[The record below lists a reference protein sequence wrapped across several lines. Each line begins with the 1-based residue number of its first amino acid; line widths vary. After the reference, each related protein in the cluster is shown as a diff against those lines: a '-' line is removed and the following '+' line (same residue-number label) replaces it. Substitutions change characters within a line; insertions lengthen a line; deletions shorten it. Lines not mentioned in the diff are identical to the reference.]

1 MPRTERWGRPYPDNR
16 DWSIYN
22 ALLVKRGEFY
32 LSLDFIDRWDEHLSQ
47 MNAGKRGR
55 PFQYPESFIAW
66 MAGIHT
72 FLQMPYRQMEGF
84 VRRLAA
90 FIPGL
95 KAADYTT
102 LFRRIQRLDLSL
114 PVVPELLGEDS
125 IVAADSTGI
134 KVTNRGEWMREK
146 WRVSRGWI
154 KLHAMI
160 DVETNQALGLEITD
174 ESVQDDQM
182 FIPLLDQTQ
191 QHGSEEHPV
200 YRVLADGAYDR
211 NELFNTLEQR
221 RIASGIK
228 TRVDAATHSTGSPY
242 RAECVRDRNRWG
254 GYPRWSRVVT
264 YGMRWKVEGFFS
276 GFKRIFGEGVQATS
290 QEGMFRE
297 IRMKVNCYN
306 RMLALAGGQAS

>member
-1 MPRTERWGRPYPDNR
+1 MPRNERWGRPYPDTR

-22 ALLVKRGEFY
+22 ACLVKRGEFY
-32 LSLDFIDRWDEHLSQ
+32 LSLDFIDRWDDHLSQ

-66 MAGIHT
+66 MARIHT

-114 PVVPELLGEDS
+114 PVVPELLAEDI

-134 KVTNRGEWMREK
+134 QVTNRGEWMREK

-191 QHGSEEHPV
+191 QHCGEEHPV
-200 YRVLADGAYDR
+200 HRVLADGAYDR

-221 RIASGIK
+221 EIASGIK
-228 TRVDAATHSTGSPY
+228 TRADAATHSTGSPY

-264 YGMRWKVEGFFS
+264 YGMRWKGEGFFS

-306 RMLALAGGQAS
+306 RMLALAGEKSS

>member
-1 MPRTERWGRPYPDNR
+1 MPRTERWGRPYPVTR

-22 ALLVKRGEFY
+22 ELLVKRGEFY
-32 LSLDFIDRWDEHLSQ
+32 LSLDFIDRWDDHLSQ

-66 MAGIHT
+66 MASIHT

-84 VRRLAA
+84 ARRLAP

-102 LFRRIQRLDLSL
+102 LFRRIQHLDLSL
-114 PVVPELLGEDS
+114 PVVPELLAEDV

-134 KVTNRGEWMREK
+134 KVTNRGEWIREK

-154 KLHAMI
+154 KLHVMI
-160 DVETNQALGLEITD
+160 DVETNQVIGLEITD
-174 ESVQDDQM
+174 ESVLDDQM
-182 FIPLLDQTQ
+182 FIPLLDQVQ

-200 YRVLADGAYDR
+200 YRVLADVPTTGTNSSTPSNSGGSPRASSP
-211 NELFNTLEQR
+211 ELMPR
-221 RIASGIK
+221 RIRPGHPIALNMFG
-228 TRVDAATHSTGSPY
+228 
-242 RAECVRDRNRWG
+242 DRNRWS
-254 GYPRWSRVVT
+254 GYPMWSRVVT
-264 YGMRWKVEGFFS
+264 YGMQWKAEGFFS

-290 QEGMFRE
+290 QEGMFRD
-297 IRMKVNCYN
+297 I
-306 RMLALAGGQAS
+306 G

>member
-1 MPRTERWGRPYPDNR
+1 
-16 DWSIYN
+16 
-22 ALLVKRGEFY
+22 
-32 LSLDFIDRWDEHLSQ
+32 
-47 MNAGKRGR
+47 MNAGKCGR
-55 PFQYPESFIAW
+55 PFQYPESFIEW
-66 MAGIHT
+66 MARIHT
-72 FLQMPYRQMEGF
+72 FLQMPYCQMEGF

-102 LFRRIQRLDLSL
+102 LFRRIQRLDFSL
-114 PVVPELLGEDS
+114 PVVPELFAED
-125 IVAADSTGI
+125 IFVAADSTGI

-154 KLHAMI
+154 KMHAMI

-182 FIPLLDQTQ
+182 FIPLLEQTQ
-191 QHGSEEHPV
+191 QHASEEHPV

-211 NELFNTLEQR
+211 NELINTLEQR

-242 RAECVRDRNRWG
+242 RAECVRDRNRGG
-254 GYPRWSRVVT
+254 GYPRWSLVVT

-297 IRMKVNCYN
+297 IRVKVNCYN
-306 RMLALAGGQAS
+306 RMLALAGGQSS

>member
-1 MPRTERWGRPYPDNR
+1 MPRNERWGRPYADTR

-22 ALLVKRGEFY
+22 ELLVKRGEFY
-32 LSLDFIDRWDEHLSQ
+32 LSLDFVDQWDTQLVQ

-66 MAGIHT
+66 MARIHI

-114 PVVPELLGEDS
+114 PVVPELLAEDV

-146 WRVSRGWI
+146 WRVRRGWI
-154 KLHAMI
+154 KVHLMI

-191 QHGSEEHPV
+191 QNCGEEHPV
-200 YRVLADGAYDR
+200 YRALADGAYDR
-211 NELFNTLEQR
+211 NALFNALEHR
-221 RIASGIK
+221 GIAAGIK
-228 TRVDAATHSTGSPY
+228 TRTDAATHSTGSPY

-254 GYPRWSRVVT
+254 GYPGWARVVT
-264 YGMRWKVEGFFS
+264 YGMRWKVEGAFS
-276 GFKRIFGEGVQATS
+276 TIKRILGEGVQATS
-290 QEGMFRE
+290 REGMFRE
-297 IRMKVNCYN
+297 IQMKVNCYN

>member
-1 MPRTERWGRPYPDNR
+1 MSKKERWGRPYPDTR

-22 ALLVKRGEFY
+22 EYLVQRGECY
-32 LSLDFIDRWDEHLSQ
+32 LSLDFLDRWDEELSR

-66 MAGIHT
+66 VTDLHAL
-72 FLQMPYRQMEGF
+72 LQMPYRQMEGF

-90 FIPGL
+90 FLPDL
-95 KAADYTT
+95 KSADYTT
-102 LFRRIQRLDLSL
+102 LFRRIQRRDLPL
-114 PVVPELLGEDS
+114 PVAPELLAED
-125 IVAADSTGI
+125 ITVAVDSTGI
-134 KVTNRGEWMREK
+134 RVTNRGEWMREK
-146 WRVSRGWI
+146 WGARRGWI
-154 KLHAMI
+154 KLHVMI

-174 ESVQDDQM
+174 ESVQDDGM
-182 FIPLLDQTQ
+182 FRPLLDQAQ
-191 QHGSEEHPV
+191 QQCGEEHPV

-211 NELFNTLEQR
+211 NELFNLLEQR
-221 RIASGIK
+221 GIASGIK

-254 GYPRWSRVVT
+254 GYPMWATVVT
-264 YGMRWKVEGFFS
+264 YGMRWKVEAFFS

-290 QEGMFRE
+290 WKGMVRE

-306 RMLALAGGQAS
+306 RMLALEGGKRL